1 MRFRLAVLAAA
12 MVSVTV
18 ACGAGTGTRTVTRG
32 RGTERS
38 VPATAT
44 AASSDPANE
53 ICATMVRDTIAQLVP
68 AAPLLGAPTLAK
80 TGNRTTCT
88 YRFSTTGT
96 LTLTVDEPAT
106 NQAAVAVYHEREA
119 QAVSPQAADGL
130 GSAAFVTQ
138 DGSTVMV
145 KDNKVLA
152 VDVSQLPPGPDRR
165 QVSGS
170 LAAEIAA
177 CWTG

>member
-1 MRFRLAVLAAA
+1 MTFRLAVLVSA

-18 ACGAGTGTRTVTRG
+18 ACGAGNGTRPATRR
-32 RGTERS
+32 RGTEGS
-38 VPATAT
+38 VPAT

-53 ICATMVRDTIAQLVP
+53 ICATMVRDAIAQLVP

-80 TGNRTTCT
+80 TGDRTTCT
-88 YRFSTTGT
+88 YRFSPSGT

-119 QAVSPQAADGL
+119 QAVSPQPADGL

-138 DGSTVMV
+138 GGSTVMV

-152 VDVSQLPPGPDRR
+152 VDVSQLPPGVDRR

-170 LAAEIAA
+170 LAAQIAA